1 MLTKTQISELS
12 KTHDFYLKK
21 RLGQNFLIDR
31 NVRDKVIRKIG
42 LEKND
47 AVLEIGP
54 GLGALTEALAERCG
68 YVVSVEKDKK
78 IYGLSR
84 EILSKYKNLKIIH
97 GDFLKYDIAS
107 LRFKK
112 IKIVGALPY
121 YITSPIIQRIIHFR
135 DRIPSVFIIVQKEVA
150 HRIAATSR
158 DDNYGSFSLFVQYY
172 SDIEILMDI
181 NRNSFFPKPDVDS
194 TLIKLKI
201 LSSPHIVVKDEE
213 ILFKVIRGAFGQRR
227 KTLLSALSH
236 KRLLGLEKDEISRV
250 LEALGIEI
258 KIRAELLTLAQFAQI
273 ADAIVDFSI

>member
-201 LSSPHIVVKDEE
+201 LLSPHIVVKDEE